1 MRVEQIER
9 ATNVT
14 EFCGFIIQD
23 IYIYHLGISK
33 QVGNAIWDNVQ
44 RNYTLDKNEELLLF
58 DNVNIALGYIQNNL
72 EREMERDL

>member
-9 ATNVT
+9 TTNVT

-23 IYIYHLGISK
+23 IYIHNLGISK

-44 RNYTLDKNEELLLF
+44 RNYILDKNEELLLF